1 MIDPFEFQQ
10 ARVKQVLFKSRLRSV
25 LYGVRAA
32 EADLCALPANQLHLW
47 VEAHLRPCHP
57 TSPVLPE
64 LELVLR
70 RMLAR
75 SQGLLDQHARGRLE
89 EARAGL
95 SAIDADAAEI
105 DGLLR
110 RLEKRPC
117 EA

>member
-25 LYGVRAA
+25 LYGVRSA
-32 EADLCALPANQLHLW
+32 EPGLCALPANQLHLW
-47 VEAHLRPCHP
+47 VEAYLRPCHP
-57 TSPVLPE
+57 TSPVLPQ
-64 LELVLR
+64 LELALR
-70 RMLAR
+70 RMLSR
-75 SQGLLDQHARGRLE
+75 GQGLLDQHARGRLE

-95 SAIDADAAEI
+95 TAIDADAAEI

-110 RLEKRPC
+110 SLEQRPC